1 MSLKEYFVIQLTN
14 SNHDELIKE
23 MTTVFGTTGE
33 NWFIYNGNLYIRD
46 NKTYTWFML
55 KYG

>member
-1 MSLKEYFVIQLTN
+1 MLNDYFVIQLTN
-14 SNHDELIKE
+14 RNHDDLVKE
-23 MTTVFGTTGE
+23 MTTTFGSAGE